1 MKSRAEGEEMLKKE
15 FPKTVIVRSA
25 SLYGH
30 EDRFL
35 RAIGGKDK
43 RKECNCFKMYF
54 YFIYYAYSSL
64 ACSSLPLGY
73 PIVNNGIAKRY
84 ALYVGDLAEGLS
96 RIIRLNSNLVE
107 GKTFDLFG

>member
-43 RKECNCFKMYF
+43 RK
-54 YFIYYAYSSL
+54 
-64 ACSSLPLGY
+64 
-73 PIVNNGIAKRY
+73 
-84 ALYVGDLAEGLS
+84 
-96 RIIRLNSNLVE
+96 
-107 GKTFDLFG
+107 